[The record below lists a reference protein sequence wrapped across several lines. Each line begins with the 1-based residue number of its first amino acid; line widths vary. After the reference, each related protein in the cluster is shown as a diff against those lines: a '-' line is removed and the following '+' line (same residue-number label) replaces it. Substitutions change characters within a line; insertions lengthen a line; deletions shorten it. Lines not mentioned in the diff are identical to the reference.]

1 MCILSSISAAEFSNG
16 GQLYFSEFN
25 FGTFRLQRNL
35 AIAMMDTMMSFFIM
49 SSLFLLD
56 VFRISYIT

>member
-1 MCILSSISAAEFSNG
+1 V
-16 GQLYFSEFN
+16 
-25 FGTFRLQRNL
+25 

-49 SSLFLLD
+49 SFLSLLD